1 MKYQI
6 SCIGKSENKTE
17 KLLIDKYLRRIGPKL
32 KIKEL
37 NLKKFNTLTEIEK
50 QGEELIKILKII
62 ILSMN

>member
-17 KLLIDKYLRRIGPKL
+17 KLLIDKYLKRIGPKL

-37 NLKKFNTLTEIEK
+37 NLRNLIPLQKLRNKGRINKNFSTKFSLVFF
-50 QGEELIKILKII
+50 
-62 ILSMN
+62 